1 MIVIRFAKA
10 SNLITESAADGK
22 NEIHRPIRA
31 AIKYGNDQK

>member
-1 MIVIRFAKA
+1 MVIRFAKA

-31 AIKYGNDQK
+31 ATKYGNDQN